1 LAATPPERRYERVWS
16 LTVTGN
22 WRLVF
27 RMDAGNAHD
36 VGLIDY
42 H

>member
-1 LAATPPERRYERVWS
+1 LKGEFKGFWS

-22 WRLVF
+22 WRLIF
-27 RMDAGNAHD
+27 RYDEATETVWD